1 MEAIIEAVFG
11 IKTTKIVPLSGYD
24 NRNYCVYDAHQKWI
38 LKTYTDCSQR
48 PILEAECEAL
58 DFLSQQADFTLQCP
72 QPQRTATQDFV
83 AEVVLDDKPQLIRL
97 LSFVEGAFLGD
108 CPPTRQRYT
117 HLGIR
122 LGELNQKLAKWTSP
136 VIQARQ
142 WAWNMGSFT
151 LIKPNINL
159 LEQPAQRMAHYFI
172 QHYEEVVVP
181 QLSHLPKTT
190 LYNDANE
197 WNILCE
203 QEEIIGMI
211 DFGDLAYG
219 PRIHDLAVAM
229 VYAAY
234 DKEDPLDWACLVL
247 QGFHQVQALQPEEIK
262 LLYHSMALRLCM
274 SLCNSAVA
282 KTTQPENT
290 YATYSEKYALK
301 MLNHWLACGPL
312 GAEKAFLKAVGLK
325 YKPPADTEQLLES
338 RKRVLSDALSVSYQK
353 PIPMNQAAFQYMYA
367 ADGSTFLDAYN
378 NIPHVG
384 HHHPVVVEAAQRQL
398 AKLNTNTRYLYPELQ
413 TYAEALLAHFPKPL
427 DKVFLVNSGSEAS
440 DLAIRI
446 ARSYTGQKS
455 VVVMEHGYHGNT
467 QTGIEISD
475 YKFSHPK
482 GMGQQAHIIKL
493 PLPKSTDPLTTS
505 IASAKNILAK
515 QQEPAAAFISETIL
529 GCAGQVPLPEGY
541 LQQLYP
547 LLRQQGSLCIADE
560 VQTGFGRLG
569 DYFWAFEQ
577 QGVIPD
583 LVVLGKPMGNGF
595 PMGAVVTTSAIAER
609 FAQGVEFFS
618 SFGGN
623 PVSCVVGK
631 AVLEV
636 LKEEQLPQ
644 NAQLTGEYFMAQ
656 LRNLQKEFSTIH
668 EVRGQGLFL
677 GVELRDPKGRPHTR
691 LAQKIKNELREKHI
705 LISTA
710 GPYDHILKSKP
721 PLCFDKA
728 NVDQVIDRLY
738 QSLKNTPF

>member
-1 MEAIIEAVFG
+1 
-11 IKTTKIVPLSGYD
+11 
-24 NRNYCVYDAHQKWI
+24 
-38 LKTYTDCSQR
+38 
-48 PILEAECEAL
+48 
-58 DFLSQQADFTLQCP
+58 
-72 QPQRTATQDFV
+72 
-83 AEVVLDDKPQLIRL
+83 
-97 LSFVEGAFLGD
+97 
-108 CPPTRQRYT
+108 
-117 HLGIR
+117 LGIR
-122 LGELNQKLAKWTSP
+122 LGELNQQLAKWTSP

-159 LEQPAQRMAHYFI
+159 LEQPAQRMVHYFI

-312 GAEKAFLKAVGLK
+312 AAEKAFFKAVGLK
-325 YKPPADTEQLLES
+325 YKPPADAEQLLES

-353 PIPMNQAAFQYMYA
+353 PILMTQAAFQYMYA

-413 TYAEALLAHFPKPL
+413 TYAEALLAHFPKSL

-446 ARSYTGQKS
+446 ARSYTGHKP
-455 VVVMEHGYHGNT
+455 VVVMEHGYHGHT

-505 IASAKNILAK
+505 IASAKNILA
-515 QQEPAAAFISETIL
+515 QQHEPAAAFISETIL

-577 QGVIPD
+577 QRVIPD

-631 AVLEV
+631 AVLEEIDRKKLQKNALKTGLFLKDGLKNLSKKYPIIGNVRGKGLFIGVELVDKDLNPETEKAHYLVNRIKELGVLMSNDGLDKNVIKIKPPLIFSIEDSKKLLLLFEKV
-636 LKEEQLPQ
+636 LKE
-644 NAQLTGEYFMAQ
+644 NFM
-656 LRNLQKEFSTIH
+656 RSI
-668 EVRGQGLFL
+668 
-677 GVELRDPKGRPHTR
+677 
-691 LAQKIKNELREKHI
+691 
-705 LISTA
+705 
-710 GPYDHILKSKP
+710 
-721 PLCFDKA
+721 
-728 NVDQVIDRLY
+728 
-738 QSLKNTPF
+738 